1 MKINIDGPKG
11 TGKSTLSALFRE
23 SLNARHEYVSYKRV
37 YNVDEYVRLINLNDS
52 RDLIMER
59 GILSSWIYTWLRDG
73 VFEGNGWF
81 KPAHMSDFKR
91 VIDEF
96 DAFIVFY
103 SSDPDVLLS
112 RIDERDTLT
121 GKGADDR
128 EREEIARTSELF
140 RLFAE
145 FLRDYCDCLN
155 IEVIDVAKDS
165 RTAKEIYYDVIA
177 QIPDKAII
185 PFNNL

>member
-23 SLNARHEYVSYKRV
+23 SLDARHEYVSYRRV
-37 YNVDEYVRLINLNDS
+37 YNVDEYVDLINLNDS

-59 GILSSWIYTWLRDG
+59 GILSSWVYTWLRDG

-103 SSDPDVLLS
+103 SSDPDILLD
-112 RIDERDTLT
+112 RINERQSQT

-145 FLRDYCDCLN
+145 FLRDFCDCKN
-155 IEVIDVAKDS
+155 IEVIDVAQDKRSAQD
-165 RTAKEIYYDVIA
+165 IYDDIIA
-177 QIPDKAII
+177 RIPASSII
-185 PFNNL
+185 PYNNL